1 MTRTKNRSLEQASQ
15 ELEEHFAGM
24 ARVPPDGMVAVRF
37 DLHQRDSLALIQLPY
52 GMTEVQFGIA
62 ARAIRM
68 EADKFAVTCLFFD
81 KNQAFE
87 SFQGDNDFYL
97 RKLGL
102 QRIPAG
108 S

>member
-1 MTRTKNRSLEQASQ
+1 MTRTKNKSLELA
-15 ELEEHFAGM
+15 EHFSGM
-24 ARVPPDGMVAVRF
+24 AKTPPDGMVAVRF
-37 DLHQRDSLALIQLPY
+37 DIHQRGSLALIQLPY
-52 GMTEVQFGIA
+52 AKTEVQFGIA

-68 EADKFAVTCLFFD
+68 ESEKCAVNCLFFD
-81 KNQAFE
+81 KNATFE

-108 S
+108 A